1 MVKIGLEIHGYL
13 VTKQKLFCR
22 CSSNYKGTE
31 IPNTNICPICTGY
44 PGAKPMLPNAEA
56 FRKIV
61 AIALILN
68 CKVNSRN
75 LIWQRKHYDWPD
87 LPKGYQDTISGSY
100 SIPVGYNG
108 NFLGIRIR
116 EVHLEEDPAAWN
128 PETGYIDYNRSGLPL
143 VEIVTEPD
151 FTSAKQVR
159 EWLKQ
164 LIITLAY
171 IKVLHKDAGIKAD
184 VNISTYGERVEI
196 KNVNSINN
204 IVKAI
209 EYEIARQEAEVKQGK
224 IIKRETRSFD
234 EKKKVTLV
242 MREKEQEVDY
252 RFIPDPDLPVISF
265 KKEMIEEIKKQLPE
279 MPHLKVERF
288 IKEHNI
294 DKDTAKILTTNREIA
309 EFFEKVLEYNI
320 NKKLASY
327 WVRTELLRILN
338 WNKKELHEVNIK
350 PKHFAEL
357 LKLISEKKITETAA
371 KKILNE
377 FIPNS
382 FSPYEKIK
390 QLEIITDASEIR
402 QLCLKVIK
410 ENDRAVNDYRNG
422 EEKALNFLIGKVMAI
437 TKGRADTKLVR
448 EILTKLLN

>member
-1 MVKIGLEIHGYL
+1 M
-13 VTKQKLFCR
+13 
-22 CSSNYKGTE
+22 
-31 IPNTNICPICTGY
+31 
-44 PGAKPMLPNAEA
+44 
-56 FRKIV
+56 
-61 AIALILN
+61 
-68 CKVNSRN
+68 
-75 LIWQRKHYDWPD
+75 
-87 LPKGYQDTISGSY
+87 
-100 SIPVGYNG
+100 
-108 NFLGIRIR
+108 
-116 EVHLEEDPAAWN
+116 
-128 PETGYIDYNRSGLPL
+128 
-143 VEIVTEPD
+143 
-151 FTSAKQVR
+151 
-159 EWLKQ
+159 
-164 LIITLAY
+164 
-171 IKVLHKDAGIKAD
+171 
-184 VNISTYGERVEI
+184 EI